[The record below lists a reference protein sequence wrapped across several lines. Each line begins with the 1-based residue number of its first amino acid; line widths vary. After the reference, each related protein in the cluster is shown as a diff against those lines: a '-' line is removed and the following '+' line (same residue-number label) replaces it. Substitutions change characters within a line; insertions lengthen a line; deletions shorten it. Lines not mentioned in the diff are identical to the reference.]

1 LREEYQEKELSLNEL
16 SANHKL
22 VTKKEMEKEARVVQ
36 LENEL
41 EFVNVAFKKEEEQR
55 KTLESELSILRSVEE

>member
-1 LREEYQEKELSLNEL
+1 MNEL

-55 KTLESELSILRSVEE
+55 KTLESELSILRSV

>member
-1 LREEYQEKELSLNEL
+1 MNEL

>member
-55 KTLESELSILRSVEE
+55 KTL

>member
-1 LREEYQEKELSLNEL
+1 MREEYQEKELGLNEL

-55 KTLESELSILRSVEE
+55 KTLESELSILRSV